1 MTKTVIS
8 CQQRVR
14 QGCLEVMQM
23 RGTFPTACLI
33 HSRPE
38 QARPGREGAAQYSR
52 GGPESQRTFR
62 TVAHPP
68 ETKTAGGPSLPCP
81 SAHRANY
88 FLAYYSLNI
97 PLSFFFFP
105 LKKEI
110 QIGIISSSK
119 NGISYT
125 VQKPHPST
133 FSSKHFQGEFCRLS
147 RKKRKIYAVVFISK
161 HGFIKAHIKMTVNL
175 GLCSFNK
182 NGTTNS
188 FLQRSGG
195 SLDFPILITFKRIR

>member
-52 GGPESQRTFR
+52 GSPESQRTFR

-68 ETKTAGGPSLPCP
+68 ETKTVGGLSSLAPMHTQP
-81 SAHRANY
+81 TISWHTI
-88 FLAYYSLNI
+88 LLT
-97 PLSFFFFP
+97 SFFFFP
-105 LKKEI
+105 LKKVI
-110 QIGIISSSK
+110 QTGIVSSSK
-119 NGISYT
+119 NSVSYI

-133 FSSKHFQGEFCRLS
+133 FSSEHVQDEFYPLS
-147 RKKRKIYAVVFISK
+147 KKERKEKYMHIEVFIANTDSS
-161 HGFIKAHIKMTVNL
+161 MLT
-175 GLCSFNK
+175 
-182 NGTTNS
+182 
-188 FLQRSGG
+188 
-195 SLDFPILITFKRIR
+195 LIWQLI